1 MACDVWGHAMI
12 TKAEEFHFA
21 IVVVFRR
28 ELVHGWVS
36 DDYELAG
43 IYEYFGYGRWEEDV
57 LILTARDVMNLRIQA
72 DAESFDHEEG
82 LIRLCLDLE
91 RFQKAH
97 GLDLLHLIELG

>member
-1 MACDVWGHAMI
+1 MSAQ
-12 TKAEEFHFA
+12 AEEGVFA
-21 IVVVFRR
+21 LLPGGRR
-28 ELVHGWVS
+28 ELVHAWMS
-36 DDYELAG
+36 DDYELADLP
-43 IYEYFGYGRWEEDV
+43 EYFGYGRWEEDV
-57 LILTARDVMNLRIQA
+57 LILTARDVMKLRIQA